1 MMLGLI
7 NHSEIESIADR
18 MTSGGQKKASSRE
31 GLALSNRK
39 QDRLRR
45 QI

>member
-1 MMLGLI
+1 MMIGLI
-7 NHSEIESIADR
+7 NHSETESVADR
-18 MTSGGQKKASSRE
+18 MTSGRQKKASSNE
-31 GLALSNRK
+31 GHALSNRK